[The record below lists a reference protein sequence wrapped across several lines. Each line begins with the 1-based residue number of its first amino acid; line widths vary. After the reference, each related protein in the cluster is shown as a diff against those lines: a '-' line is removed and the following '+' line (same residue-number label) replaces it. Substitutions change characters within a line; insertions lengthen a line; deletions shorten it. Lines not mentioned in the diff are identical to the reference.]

1 MVHPR
6 FHAASTPDKPAVIMA
21 GSGETL
27 TYGSLELRA
36 NQGAHYLRSM
46 GVGPGDCIAV
56 WLPNGLT
63 FVEVYWAAQ
72 RAGLFV
78 TPVSTKLKPAEAA
91 YILADCHAKLLVTS
105 SAIEGVSLF
114 LGNHRGDCPDLV
126 TVLTDHSEIAGLE
139 QWNDAI
145 AAFPVTPI
153 ADESAGF
160 HMVYSSGTTGR
171 PKGVK
176 QQLSGAPATQPHLFS
191 DRLSGRYGINDQTVM
206 LSPAPFY
213 HTAPLAYANGAAR
226 LGATVVMMEQFDA
239 EAALAAIAQYKVTFS
254 QMVPTMF
261 HRLLQLPD
269 DVRRRYDMS
278 SLQCIVHAAA
288 PCPIPVKRAML
299 AWLGPIIYEYY
310 GGSEGNGSTY
320 ITPQEWLSHPGS
332 VGKADWGVLHIC
344 DDDGHELNAGQD
356 GVVYF
361 AGGWDFAYLGDEQK
375 TRDARNPLHPSWT
388 TLGDIGH
395 VDDEG
400 YLYLTDRRSYMII
413 TGGVNVYPQE
423 VENLIAVHPKVADV
437 AVIGVLSESMGEE
450 VKAVV
455 QPRQWSD
462 AGEDLADEIIAYCRS
477 ELSHVKC
484 PRSVDFLA
492 TLPRHDTGKLYKRE
506 LRDKYWKGQGKPIG

>member
-1 MVHPR
+1 MTHPR
-6 FHAASTPDKPAVIMA
+6 FHAAATPDKPVVIMA

-27 TYGSLELRA
+27 TYGELEARA
-36 NQGAHYLRSM
+36 NQGAHYLRSI
-46 GVGPGDCIAV
+46 GIKAGDCIAV

-72 RAGLFV
+72 RAGLLV

-91 YILADCHAKLLVTS
+91 YILGDCGAKLLVTS
-105 SAIEGVSLF
+105 AAIEELGPF
-114 LGNHRGDCPDLV
+114 LAGHRADCPALA
-126 TVLTDHSEIAGLE
+126 TILTDRAAIAGLG
-139 QWNDAI
+139 QWDAAI
-145 AAFPVTPI
+145 ASFPQEPI

-171 PKGVK
+171 PKGVQ
-176 QQLSGAPATQPHLFS
+176 QQLSGAPVTEPHRFA
-191 DRLSGRYGINDQTVM
+191 DQLSRRYGINAQSVL

-226 LGATVVMMEQFDA
+226 LGATVVMLERFGA
-239 EAALAAIAQYKVTFS
+239 EAALAAIEHYKVTFT

-261 HRLLQLPD
+261 HRLLHLPD
-269 DVRRRYDMS
+269 EVRGKYDLS
-278 SLQCIVHAAA
+278 TLGCVVHAAA
-288 PCPIPVKRAML
+288 PCPIPVKQAMMD
-299 AWLGPIIYEYY
+299 WLGPIICEYY
-310 GGSEGNGSTY
+310 GGSEGNGTTF
-320 ITPQEWLSHPGS
+320 ITAPEWLAHPGS
-332 VGKADWGVLHIC
+332 VGKADWGELHIC
-344 DDDGHELNAGQD
+344 DDDGNELPAGQD

-361 AGGWDFAYLGDEQK
+361 EGGWDFAYLGDPEK
-375 TRDARNPLHPSWT
+375 TRDARNPLHPTWT

-423 VENLIAVHPKVADV
+423 VENLLAVHPKVADV
-437 AVIGVLSESMGEE
+437 AVIGVPSDAMGEE

-455 QPRQWSD
+455 QPRDWAD
-462 AGEDLADEIIAYCRS
+462 AGDALAAELIAWCRA

-492 TLPRHDTGKLYKRE
+492 ELPRHDTGKLYKRE
-506 LRDKYWKGQGKPIG
+506 LRAKYWKGHGKPIG